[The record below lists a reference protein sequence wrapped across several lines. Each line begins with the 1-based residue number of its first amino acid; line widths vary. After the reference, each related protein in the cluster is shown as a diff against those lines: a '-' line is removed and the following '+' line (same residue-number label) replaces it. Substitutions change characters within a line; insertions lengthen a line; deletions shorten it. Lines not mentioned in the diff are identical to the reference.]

1 MTVHY
6 IALTYEPKIAA
17 VRQGTV
23 RQTIRRVGKRVYK
36 VGDKLVLHGWAGKP
50 YRSPWNWRTE
60 AFTLKEVF
68 KIYFDCKDV
77 AYKVHPELSVGAMA
91 NTRIASLMGC
101 DTLDDLAARD
111 GIVPP
116 SGLQL
121 HKVLYEKNNK
131 NYPLGDFWVLRW

>member
-23 RQTIRRVGKRVYK
+23 RQTIRRVGKRVYR
-36 VGDKLVLHGWAGKP
+36 VGDKVVLHGWEGKP

-60 AFTLKEVF
+60 EFTLKEVEEV
-68 KIYFDCKDV
+68 I
-77 AYKVHPELSVGAMA
+77 
-91 NTRIASLMGC
+91 
-101 DTLDDLAARD
+101 LDDEGVFIPGPNIRWHWSTIYADNLARLD

-116 SGLQL
+116 LGISLQAVLSG
-121 HKVLYEKNNK
+121 KNGK
-131 NYPLGDFWVLRW
+131 GWQTRYWILRW